1 MSEIKEKVA
10 GQRYSRQREEVLR
23 VVRETDSHPTAD
35 WVYEQ
40 VRKTLPSVSL
50 GTVYRNLNLLAD
62 EGLLQRV
69 ILDDGIVRFDGNTND
84 HHHFICTKSG
94 KIYDV
99 VLSLGDELLTKFNAE
114 VNAQTGSLSGFKA
127 THFKIEFYGE
137 KE

>member
-10 GQRYSRQREEVLR
+10 GQRYSRQREEILR
-23 VVRETDSHPTAD
+23 VVQTTDTHPTAD

-40 VRKTLPSVSL
+40 VRKALPHVSL

-62 EGLLQRV
+62 EGLIQRV

-84 HHHFICTKSG
+84 HHHFICTKTG

-99 VLSLGDELLTKFNAE
+99 VLPLGDELLTKFNAE
-114 VNAQTGSLSGFKA
+114 MSKHHFKA

>member
-1 MSEIKEKVA
+1 MSEIKAKVA
-10 GQRYSRQREEVLR
+10 GQRYSRQREEILR
-23 VVRETDSHPTAD
+23 VVQTTDTHPTAD

-40 VRKTLPSVSL
+40 VRKILPHVSL

-62 EGLLQRV
+62 EGLIQRV

-84 HHHFICTKSG
+84 HHHFICTKTG

-99 VLSLGDELLTKFNAE
+99 MLPLGDELLAKFNAE
-114 VNAQTGSLSGFKA
+114 MSKPHGFKA

>member
-23 VVRETDSHPTAD
+23 VVRETESHPTAD

-62 EGLLQRV
+62 EGLVKRV
-69 ILDDGIVRFDGNTND
+69 ILNDGVVRFDGNTND
-84 HHHFICTKSG
+84 HHHFICTKTG
-94 KIYDV
+94 RIYDV
-99 VLSLGDELLTKFNAE
+99 ALTLGDELLAKFNA
-114 VNAQTGSLSGFKA
+114 QTNFKA
-127 THFKIEFYGE
+127 THFKVEFYGE
-137 KE
+137 TK

>member
-10 GQRYSRQREEVLR
+10 GQRYSRQREEILR
-23 VVRETDSHPTAD
+23 VVRSTDSHPTAD

-40 VRKTLPSVSL
+40 VRKTLPHVSL

-62 EGLLQRV
+62 EGLVKRV
-69 ILDDGIVRFDGNTND
+69 ILDDGVVRFDGNIND
-84 HHHFICTKSG
+84 HHHFICTKTG

-99 VLSLGDELLTKFNAE
+99 TLALGNELLDKFNA
-114 VNAQTGSLSGFKA
+114 QTNFKA

-137 KE
+137 KQ

>member
-10 GQRYSRQREEVLR
+10 GQRYSRQREEILR
-23 VVRETDSHPTAD
+23 VVQTTDTHPTAD

-40 VRKTLPSVSL
+40 VRKILPHVSL

-62 EGLLQRV
+62 EGLIQRV

-84 HHHFICTKSG
+84 HHHFICTKTG

-99 VLSLGDELLTKFNAE
+99 MLPLGDELLAKFNAE
-114 VNAQTGSLSGFKA
+114 MSKPHGFKA

>member
-1 MSEIKEKVA
+1 MKEKVV
-10 GQRYSRQREEVLR
+10 GQRYSRQREEILR
-23 VVRETDSHPTAD
+23 VVRETESHPTAD

-40 VRKTLPSVSL
+40 VRKTLPHVSL

-62 EGLLQRV
+62 EGLVQRV
-69 ILDDGIVRFDGNTND
+69 ILDDGVVRFDGNTHH
-84 HHHFICTKSG
+84 HHHFICTKTG

-99 VLSLGDELLTKFNAE
+99 ALPIDSEILAQF
-114 VNAQTGSLSGFKA
+114 NAQTGFKA

>member
-1 MSEIKEKVA
+1 MPETREKVA

-23 VVRETDSHPTAD
+23 VVRNADSHPTAD

-40 VRKTLPSVSL
+40 VRKTLPHVSL

-62 EGLLQRV
+62 EGLIQRV
-69 ILDDGIVRFDGNTND
+69 ILDDGVVRYDGNTHA
-84 HHHFICTKSG
+84 HHHFICSKTG

-99 VLSLGDELLTKFNAE
+99 EFEFCGDLLEKF
-114 VNAQTGSLSGFKA
+114 NAQTGLNA
-127 THFKIEFYGE
+127 VRYKIEFYGP

>member
-1 MSEIKEKVA
+1 MSEIKAKVA
-10 GQRYSRQREEVLR
+10 GQRYSRQREEILR
-23 VVRETDSHPTAD
+23 VVQTTDTHPTAD

-40 VRKTLPSVSL
+40 VRKILPHVSL

-62 EGLLQRV
+62 EGLIQRV

-84 HHHFICTKSG
+84 HHHFICTKTG

-99 VLSLGDELLTKFNAE
+99 VLPLGNELLTKFNAE
-114 VNAQTGSLSGFKA
+114 MNKHHFKA

>member
-1 MSEIKEKVA
+1 MSDIKEKVA
-10 GQRYSRQREEVLR
+10 GQRYSRQREEILR
-23 VVRETDSHPTAD
+23 VVQTTDTHPTAD

-40 VRKTLPSVSL
+40 VRKILPHVSL

-62 EGLLQRV
+62 EGLIQRV

-84 HHHFICTKSG
+84 HHHFICTKTG

-99 VLSLGDELLTKFNAE
+99 MLPLGDELLAKFNAE
-114 VNAQTGSLSGFKA
+114 MNKHHFKA

>member
-10 GQRYSRQREEVLR
+10 GQRYSRQREEILR
-23 VVRETDSHPTAD
+23 VVQQTDSHPTAD

-40 VRKTLPSVSL
+40 VRKTLPHVSL

-62 EGLLQRV
+62 EGLIQRV

-84 HHHFICTKSG
+84 HHHFICTKTG

-99 VLSLGDELLTKFNAE
+99 MLPLGDELLAKFNAE
-114 VNAQTGSLSGFKA
+114 MSKPHGFKA

>member
-10 GQRYSRQREEVLR
+10 GQRYSRQREEILR
-23 VVRETDSHPTAD
+23 VVQQTDSHPTAD

-40 VRKTLPSVSL
+40 VRKILPHVSL

-62 EGLLQRV
+62 EGLIQRV
-69 ILDDGIVRFDGNTND
+69 ILDDGFVRFDGNTND
-84 HHHFICTKSG
+84 HHHFICTKTG

-99 VLSLGDELLTKFNAE
+99 MLPLGDELLAKFNAE
-114 VNAQTGSLSGFKA
+114 MSKPHGFKA

>member
-1 MSEIKEKVA
+1 MSDIKEKVA
-10 GQRYSRQREEVLR
+10 GQRYSRQREEILR
-23 VVRETDSHPTAD
+23 VVQTTDTHPTAD

-40 VRKTLPSVSL
+40 VRKILPHVSL

-62 EGLLQRV
+62 EGLIQRV

-84 HHHFICTKSG
+84 HHHFICTKTG

-99 VLSLGDELLTKFNAE
+99 MLPLGDELLAKFNAE
-114 VNAQTGSLSGFKA
+114 MSKPHGFKA

>member
-1 MSEIKEKVA
+1 MSEMKEKVV
-10 GQRYSRQREEVLR
+10 GQRYSRQREEILR

-40 VRKTLPSVSL
+40 VRKTLPHVSL

-62 EGLLQRV
+62 EGLIQRV
-69 ILDDGIVRFDGNTND
+69 ILDDGVVRFDGNINE
-84 HHHFICTKSG
+84 HHHFICAKTG

-99 VLSLGDELLTKFNAE
+99 NLSLGDDLLEKFR
-114 VNAQTGSLSGFKA
+114 AQTGFKA

-137 KE
+137 KAQ

>member
-10 GQRYSRQREEVLR
+10 GQRYSRQREEILR
-23 VVRETDSHPTAD
+23 VVQTTDTHPTAD

-40 VRKTLPSVSL
+40 VRKTLPHISL

-62 EGLLQRV
+62 EGLIQRV

-84 HHHFICTKSG
+84 HHHFICTKTG

-99 VLSLGDELLTKFNAE
+99 MLPLGDELLAKFNAQM
-114 VNAQTGSLSGFKA
+114 NKQDGFKA
-127 THFKIEFYGE
+127 TYFKIEFYGE

>member
-1 MSEIKEKVA
+1 
-10 GQRYSRQREEVLR
+10 LR
-23 VVRETDSHPTAD
+23 VVQTTDTHPTAD

-40 VRKTLPSVSL
+40 VRKILPHVSL

-62 EGLLQRV
+62 EGLIQRV

-84 HHHFICTKSG
+84 HHHFICTKTG

-99 VLSLGDELLTKFNAE
+99 MLPLGDELLAKFNAE
-114 VNAQTGSLSGFKA
+114 MNKHHFKA

>member
-1 MSEIKEKVA
+1 MSEMKEKVV
-10 GQRYSRQREEVLR
+10 GQRYSRQREEILR
-23 VVRETDSHPTAD
+23 VVRETESHPTAD

-40 VRKTLPSVSL
+40 VRKTLPHVSL

-62 EGLLQRV
+62 EGLVQRV
-69 ILDDGIVRFDGNTND
+69 ILDDGIVRFDGNTHH
-84 HHHFICTKSG
+84 HHHFICTKTG

-99 VLSLGDELLTKFNAE
+99 ALPIDSEILAQF
-114 VNAQTGSLSGFKA
+114 NAQTGFKA

>member
-1 MSEIKEKVA
+1 MSEIKAKVA
-10 GQRYSRQREEVLR
+10 GQRYSRQREEILR
-23 VVRETDSHPTAD
+23 VVQTTDTHPTAD

-40 VRKTLPSVSL
+40 VRKILPHVSL

-62 EGLLQRV
+62 EGLIQRV

-84 HHHFICTKSG
+84 HHHFICTKTG

-99 VLSLGDELLTKFNAE
+99 MLPLGDELLAKFNAE
-114 VNAQTGSLSGFKA
+114 MNKHHFKA

>member
-10 GQRYSRQREEVLR
+10 GQRYSRQREEILR
-23 VVRETDSHPTAD
+23 VVQTTGTHPTAD

-40 VRKTLPSVSL
+40 VRKTLPHISL

-62 EGLLQRV
+62 EGLIQRV
-69 ILDDGIVRFDGNTND
+69 ILDDGVVRFDGNTND
-84 HHHFICTKSG
+84 HHHFICTKTG

-99 VLSLGDELLTKFNAE
+99 ILPLGDELLAKFNAE
-114 VNAQTGSLSGFKA
+114 MSKPHGFKA

>member
-10 GQRYSRQREEVLR
+10 GQRYSRQREEILR
-23 VVRETDSHPTAD
+23 VVQTTDTHPTAD

-40 VRKTLPSVSL
+40 VRKILPHVSL

-62 EGLLQRV
+62 EGLIQRV

-84 HHHFICTKSG
+84 HHHFICTKTG

-99 VLSLGDELLTKFNAE
+99 MLPLGDELLAKFNAE
-114 VNAQTGSLSGFKA
+114 MNKHHFKA